1 MSNVFRYN
9 RKASDEDIIRLNS
22 VGISLAT
29 IARMMDMHPASVT
42 LRLKSLKI
50 TPTDTRRSFMED
62 VFNNLPANSQDLV
75 AAHLAMNPG
84 MSIRTYVSQLISK
97 DLSELEKLLPVAEA
111 VNDNPEPVQFQE

>member
-22 VGISLAT
+22 IGISLAT

-62 VFNNLPANSQDLV
+62 VFNNLPTNSQDLV

-111 VNDNPEPVQFQE
+111 VNDNPEPV

>member
-29 IARMMDMHPASVT
+29 IARMMGMHPASVT

-62 VFNNLPANSQDLV
+62 VFNNLPTNSQDLV

-111 VNDNPEPVQFQE
+111 VNDNPESV